1 MENVD
6 NVKAHEI
13 PPSCHLGGISRLIVQ
28 KAHHVHCINTQSQK
42 KLAYFLALY
51 YTVKVLYNY

>member
-1 MENVD
+1 MD

-13 PPSCHLGGISRLIVQ
+13 PQAAIFGGISSLIVQ
-28 KAHHVHCINTQSQK
+28 KAHRVHCVNTQRQK